1 MVVYSLNTFVDYEK
15 GTCDFC
21 NQNFYDLLNFA
32 DTFPKE
38 INNENYDMYGMM
50 ANGDIILSELYLYD
64 LSSLRMYRQIMGD
77 DAVIVG
83 PPNDKGIRV
92 QVIPNSM
99 YAISAK
105 TTEKEGCF
113 EFLKF
118 YMEDQG
124 NKMYSS
130 SGIPVRKQA
139 FYDMI
144 EDEITPDTYTDENG
158 NVVEEDTSYT
168 IGTDYGMID
177 VGIPTQAEADILEGL
192 MNEAKDTIRLDE
204 KFTEI
209 FMEEVQPFIEG
220 QKTAEETA
228 TVLQSRVKI
237 YLSENE

>member
-1 MVVYSLNTFVDYEK
+1 
-15 GTCDFC
+15 
-21 NQNFYDLLNFA
+21 
-32 DTFPKE
+32 
-38 INNENYDMYGMM
+38 
-50 ANGDIILSELYLYD
+50 
-64 LSSLRMYRQIMGD
+64 MGD

-92 QVIPNSM
+92 QVIPNAM

-118 YMEDQG
+118 YMEDQS

-158 NVVEEDTSYT
+158 NVVEEDTSYS
-168 IGTDYGMID
+168 IGTEYGMID

-228 TVLQSRVKI
+228 TILQSRVKI